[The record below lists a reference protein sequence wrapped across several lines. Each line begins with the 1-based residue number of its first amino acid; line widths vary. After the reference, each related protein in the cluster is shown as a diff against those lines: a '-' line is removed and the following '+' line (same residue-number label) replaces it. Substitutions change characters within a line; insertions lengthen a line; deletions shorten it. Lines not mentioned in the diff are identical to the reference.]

1 MRKMTLALAAIA
13 AAALMQTQPASAQW
27 EGPWCA
33 YMSTGFDFYTARCD
47 LPNYEACRAEI
58 TATPGTWC
66 TQNPR
71 YRGPEPSSR
80 VKRQKP
86 RY

>member
-1 MRKMTLALAAIA
+1 MRITLAVAVLAVT
-13 AAALMQTQPASAQW
+13 ALAEARPSHAY

-33 YMSTGFDFYTARCD
+33 YMTVSRDMYDRRCD

-58 TATPGTWC
+58 AATPGTWC

-71 YRGPEPSSR
+71 YIGQSARSTKAKKKK
-80 VKRQKP
+80 KRS
-86 RY
+86 